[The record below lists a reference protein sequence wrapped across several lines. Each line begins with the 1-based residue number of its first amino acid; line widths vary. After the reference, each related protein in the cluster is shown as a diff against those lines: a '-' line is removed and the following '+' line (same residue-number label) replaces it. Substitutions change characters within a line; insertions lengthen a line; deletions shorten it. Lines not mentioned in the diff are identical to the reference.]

1 MNTRIESMSSPRARA
16 RTVLTAVALIGIV
29 LAAAAC
35 RGILSVDLPT
45 RVSAGVLDD
54 PSFASTMVQG
64 AIADFE
70 CAYTNYAGATG
81 LLTDELIESTG
92 FIAWFS
98 WDLRRIPSNNSSLG
112 SNTCTGA
119 GYGVY
124 TPLQTARFSAADSY
138 RRIKAFPDASVPNK
152 TTLLATAAA
161 YEGYSLTLLGE
172 GFCQMAI
179 DGGPPMTPAQTL
191 ALAEARFTDAI
202 QLATT
207 AGITSILNFATLGR
221 ARVRLDEGNL
231 SGADADA
238 KLIPQG
244 FVFNATYDAAAERH
258 RNRVYVD
265 NFVNLYTSVDP
276 RFRNLTFGGVAD
288 PRVPTK
294 NAGRLGNDGVTALW
308 QQLRY
313 SAETSPMPI
322 ATWGEAQLII
332 AEAEGGQAAVDAINR
347 LHTAAGLPAFSSTDS
362 ATTIAQVYEERRREL
377 FLTGHRINDM
387 LRLGIPFDS
396 GNDAKGQPF
405 GTTTCLPLPDVETLN
420 NPNFT
425 HP

>member
-1 MNTRIESMSSPRARA
+1 MRIPTMSTSRRGASA
-16 RTVLTAVALIGIV
+16 SVSLISLSILIAVGMTA
-29 LAAAAC
+29 C
-35 RGILSVDLPT
+35 KGILSVDLPT
-45 RVSAGVLDD
+45 RVSAGVLNDA
-54 PSFASTMVQG
+54 SFAPTMVQG
-64 AIADFE
+64 TIADFE
-70 CAYTNYAGATG
+70 CAYTNYASATG

-98 WDLRRIPSNNSSLG
+98 WDLRRIPSSNGSLG
-112 SNTCTGA
+112 GNTCTGA

-124 TPLQTARFSAADSY
+124 TPLQTARFTASDSY
-138 RRIKAFPDASVPNK
+138 KRIQAFPDASVPNK
-152 TTLLATAAA
+152 SSLLATAAA
-161 YEGYSLTLLGE
+161 YEGYALTLLGE

-179 DGGPPMTPAQTL
+179 DGGPGITPAQTL
-191 ALAEARFTDAI
+191 ALAEARFTTAM

-207 AGITSILNFATLGR
+207 ASNTPILNFATLGR
-221 ARVRLDEGNL
+221 ARVRLDLGNKT
-231 SGADADA
+231 GADADA
-238 KLIPQG
+238 KLVPQG
-244 FVFNATYDAAAERH
+244 FVLNATYDAVAERH
-258 RNRVYVD
+258 RNRMYVD

-276 RFRNLTFGGVAD
+276 RFRGLTYNGVAD

-313 SAETSPMPI
+313 TTETSPMPI

-332 AEAEGGQAAVDAINR
+332 AETEGGQPAVDAINR
-347 LHTAAGLPAFSSTDS
+347 LHAAAGLAPFSSADD
-362 ATTIAQVYEERRREL
+362 AAIMAQVYEERRREL

-396 GNDAKGQPF
+396 GTDAKGQPF

-420 NPNFT
+420 NPNFA

>member
-1 MNTRIESMSSPRARA
+1 MRTSP
-16 RTVLTAVALIGIV
+16 TIISLLT
-29 LAAAAC
+29 LAALAATGC
-35 RGILSVDLPT
+35 RGILNVDLPT
-45 RVSAGVLDD
+45 RVSAGVLND
-54 PSFASTMVQG
+54 PSFAPTMVLG
-64 AIADFE
+64 ATADFE
-70 CAYTNYAGATG
+70 CAYTNYAAATG

-98 WDLRRIPSNNSSLG
+98 WDLRRIPSSNSSLG

-124 TPLQTARFSAADSY
+124 TPLQTARFTAADSY
-138 RRIKAFPDASVPNK
+138 KRIQAFPDASVPNK

-161 YEGYSLTLLGE
+161 YEGYALTLLGE
-172 GFCQMAI
+172 GFCQMAV
-179 DGGPPMTPAQTL
+179 DGGPVITPAQTL
-191 ALAEARFTDAI
+191 TLAEARFTDAI
-202 QLATT
+202 QLATS
-207 AGITSILNFATLGR
+207 AGNTSILNLATVGR
-221 ARVRLDEGNL
+221 ARVRLDLGNTA
-231 SGADADA
+231 GADADA
-238 KLIPQG
+238 KLVPQG

-276 RFRNLTFGGVAD
+276 RFRNLTYGGVPD

-308 QQLRY
+308 QQLKY
-313 SAETSPMPI
+313 TTETSPMPI
-322 ATWGEAQLII
+322 ATWNEAQLII

-347 LHTAAGLPAFSSTDS
+347 LHAAAGLPPFASTDA
-362 ATTIAQVYEERRREL
+362 ATIMAQVYEERRREL
-377 FLTGHRINDM
+377 FLTGHRLNDM

-396 GNDAKGQPF
+396 GVDAKGQPF

-425 HP
+425 NP

>member
-1 MNTRIESMSSPRARA
+1 MSIPTVSMSRRGAPASAIQ
-16 RTVLTAVALIGIV
+16 LSLLAVTALIVTG
-29 LAAAAC
+29 C
-35 RGILSVDLPT
+35 RGILNVDLPT
-45 RVSAGVLDD
+45 RVSAGVLNDA
-54 PSFASTMVQG
+54 SFAPTMVNG

-70 CAYTNYAGATG
+70 CAYTNYSAATG

-98 WDLRRIPSNNSSLG
+98 WDLRRIPSSNGSLG
-112 SNTCTGA
+112 SNICTGA

-124 TPLQTARFSAADSY
+124 TPLQTARFTAADSY
-138 RRIKAFPDASVPNK
+138 KRIQAFPDAAVPNK
-152 TTLLATAAA
+152 TTLLATVAA
-161 YEGYSLTLLGE
+161 YEGYALTLLGE

-179 DGGPPMTPAQTL
+179 DGGPAITPAQTL
-191 ALAEARFTDAI
+191 ALAEARFTDAM

-207 AGITSILNFATLGR
+207 AGNSSILNFATLGR
-221 ARVRLDEGNL
+221 ARVRLDLGNK
-231 SGADADA
+231 SGADGDA
-238 KLIPQG
+238 QAVPQG
-244 FVFNATYDAAAERH
+244 FVLNATYDAATERH

-276 RFRNLTFGGVAD
+276 RFRNLAFGGVAD

-294 NAGRLGNDGVTALW
+294 NANRLGNDGVTPLW

-313 SAETSPMPI
+313 TTETSSMPI

-332 AEAEGGQAAVDAINR
+332 AEAEGGQPAVDAINR
-347 LHTAAGLPAFSSTDS
+347 LHTAAGLPPFSSTDP
-362 ATTIAQVYEERRREL
+362 AAIMAQVYEERRREL
-377 FLTGHRINDM
+377 FLTGHRLNDI
-387 LRLGIPFDS
+387 LRLGIPFDT

-420 NPNFT
+420 NPNFA

>member
-1 MNTRIESMSSPRARA
+1 MRIPATAMSPLRNRLRAA
-16 RTVLTAVALIGIV
+16 LVCALSLIGIGV
-29 LAAAAC
+29 TSC

-54 PSFASTMVQG
+54 PSFAPTMVQG

-70 CAYTNYAGATG
+70 CAYTNYAAATG

-98 WDLRRIPSNNSSLG
+98 WDLRRIPSSNSSLG
-112 SNTCTGA
+112 GNTCTGA

-124 TPLQTARFSAADSY
+124 TPLQTARFSASDSY
-138 RRIKAFPDASVPNK
+138 KRIQKFADASVPNK
-152 TTLLATAAA
+152 NNLLATAAA

-179 DGGPPMTPAQTL
+179 DGGPLITPAQTL
-191 ALAEARFTDAI
+191 AMAEARFTDAM
-202 QLATT
+202 QLAT
-207 AGITSILNFATLGR
+207 AANNTSILNFATLGR
-221 ARVRLDEGNL
+221 ARVRLDEGNKA
-231 SGADADA
+231 GADADA
-238 KLIPQG
+238 QLVPQS
-244 FVFNATYDAAAERH
+244 FVLNATYDAAAERH
-258 RNRVYVD
+258 RNRVFVD

-276 RFRNLTFGGVAD
+276 RFRNLTYGGVAD

-294 NAGRLGNDGVTALW
+294 NAGRLGNDGVTQLW

-313 SAETSPMPI
+313 TAETSPMPI
-322 ATWGEAQLII
+322 ANWNEAQLII
-332 AEAEGGQAAVDAINR
+332 AEAEGGQPAVDAINR
-347 LHTAAGLPAFSSTDS
+347 LHTAAGLPAFSSTDP
-362 ATTIAQVYEERRREL
+362 AAIIAQVYEERRREL

-387 LRLGIPFDS
+387 LRLGIPFDT

-420 NPNFT
+420 NPNVT

>member
-1 MNTRIESMSSPRARA
+1 MRIPTTAMSLLRNRSRAA
-16 RTVLTAVALIGIV
+16 LVCALSLTGIGV
-29 LAAAAC
+29 TSC

-54 PSFASTMVQG
+54 PSFAPTMVQG

-70 CAYTNYAGATG
+70 CAYTNYAAATG

-98 WDLRRIPSNNSSLG
+98 WDLRRIPSSNSSLG
-112 SNTCTGA
+112 GNTCTGA

-124 TPLQTARFSAADSY
+124 TPLQTARFSASDAY
-138 RRIKAFPDASVPNK
+138 KRIQKFADASVPNK
-152 TTLLATAAA
+152 NNLLATLAA

-172 GFCQMAI
+172 GFCQMAV
-179 DGGPPMTPAQTL
+179 DGGPLITPAQTL
-191 ALAEARFTDAI
+191 AMAEARFTDAM
-202 QLATT
+202 QLAT
-207 AGITSILNFATLGR
+207 AANNTSILNFATLGR
-221 ARVRLDEGNL
+221 ARARLDEGNKA
-231 SGADADA
+231 GADADA
-238 KLIPQG
+238 QLVPPS
-244 FVFNATYDAAAERH
+244 FVLNATYDAAAERH

-276 RFRNLTFGGVAD
+276 RFRNLTYGGVAD

-294 NAGRLGNDGVTALW
+294 NAGRLGNDGVTQLW

-313 SAETSPMPI
+313 TAETSPMPI
-322 ATWGEAQLII
+322 ANWNEAQLII
-332 AEAEGGQAAVDAINR
+332 AEAEGGQPAVDAINR
-347 LHTAAGLPAFSSTDS
+347 LHTAAGLPAFSSTDP
-362 ATTIAQVYEERRREL
+362 AAIMAQVYEERRREL

-420 NPNFT
+420 NPNVT

>member
-1 MNTRIESMSSPRARA
+1 MRIPTPATSMLRSRARV
-16 RTVLTAVALIGIV
+16 TVLVGLTLSS
-29 LAAAAC
+29 LLAAAC

-54 PSFASTMVQG
+54 PSFAPTMVQG

-98 WDLRRIPSNNSSLG
+98 WDLRRIPSSNGSLG
-112 SNTCTGA
+112 GNTCTGA

-124 TPLQTARFSAADSY
+124 TPLQTARFSASDSY
-138 RRIKAFPDASVPNK
+138 KRIQKFADAAVPNK
-152 TTLLATAAA
+152 TSLLATAAA

-172 GFCQMAI
+172 GFCQMAV
-179 DGGPPMTPAQTL
+179 DGGPQITPAQTL
-191 ALAEARFTDAI
+191 ALAEARFTDAM

-207 AGITSILNFATLGR
+207 ANNTSMLNFATLGR
-221 ARVRLDEGNL
+221 ARVRLDEGNKA
-231 SGADADA
+231 GADADA
-238 KLIPQG
+238 KAVPQG
-244 FVFNATYDAAAERH
+244 FVLNATYDAVAERH

-294 NAGRLGNDGVTALW
+294 NANRLGNDGVTPLW

-313 SAETSPMPI
+313 TAETSPMPI
-322 ATWGEAQLII
+322 ATWNEAQLII
-332 AEAEGGQAAVDAINR
+332 AEAEGGQPAVDAINR
-347 LHTAAGLPAFSSTDS
+347 LHTAAGLPAFSSTDP
-362 ATTIAQVYEERRREL
+362 ATIMAQVYEERRREL

-387 LRLGIPFDS
+387 LRLNLPFDT

-420 NPNFT
+420 NPNIT

>member
-1 MNTRIESMSSPRARA
+1 MHTLMTSTRCPHRRA
-16 RTVLTAVALIGIV
+16 RTLLVALLT
-29 LAAAAC
+29 LAAVDMTAC
-35 RGILSVDLPT
+35 KGILDVDLPT
-45 RVSAGVLDD
+45 RVSAGVLNDA
-54 PSFASTMVQG
+54 SFAPTMVQG

-70 CAYTNYAGATG
+70 CAYSNYIAATG

-98 WDLRRIPSNNSSLG
+98 WDLRRIPSNNFSLG
-112 SNTCTGA
+112 GNTCTGA

-124 TPLQTARFSAADSY
+124 TPLQTARFSASDSY
-138 RRIKAFPDASVPNK
+138 KRIQAFPDAAVPNK
-152 TTLLATAAA
+152 TSLLATLAA
-161 YEGYSLTLLGE
+161 YEGYALTLLGE

-179 DGGPPMTPAQTL
+179 DGGPAITPAQTL
-191 ALAEARFTDAI
+191 ALAEARFTDAMA
-202 QLATT
+202 LATT
-207 AGITSILNFATLGR
+207 SSNAAILNFATLGR
-221 ARVRLDEGNL
+221 ARVRLDLGNKP
-231 SGADADA
+231 GADADA
-238 KLIPQG
+238 KLVPQG
-244 FVFNATYDAAAERH
+244 FALNATYDAATERH
-258 RNRVYVD
+258 RDRVYVD

-276 RFRNLTFGGVAD
+276 RFRSLTYAGVAD

-313 SAETSPMPI
+313 TTETSPIPI
-322 ATWGEAQLII
+322 ANWNEAQLII

-347 LHTAAGLPAFSSTDS
+347 LHTAAGLPAFSSTDA
-362 ATTIAQVYEERRREL
+362 ATIMAQVYEERRREL
-377 FLTGHRINDM
+377 FLTGHRLDDM
-387 LRLGIPFDS
+387 LRLGIPFDT

-405 GTTTCLPLPDVETLN
+405 GTTSCLPLPDVEILN

>member
-1 MNTRIESMSSPRARA
+1 MRIPTSALPELRRRLCVSASIALVVSSS
-16 RTVLTAVALIGIV
+16 G
-29 LAAAAC
+29 LAAC
-35 RGILSVDLPT
+35 KGILSVDLPT

-54 PSFASTMVQG
+54 PSFAPTMVQG

-70 CAYTNYAGATG
+70 CAYTNYSGATG

-98 WDLRRIPSNNSSLG
+98 WDLRRIPSSNSSLG

-124 TPLQTARFSAADSY
+124 TPLQTARFSASDAY
-138 RRIKAFPDASVPNK
+138 KRIKGFPDAAVPNK
-152 TTLLATAAA
+152 TSLLATAAA
-161 YEGYSLTLLGE
+161 YEGYALTLLGE
-172 GFCQMAI
+172 GFCQMAV
-179 DGGPPMTPAQTL
+179 DGGPLMTPAQTL
-191 ALAEARFTDAI
+191 ALAEARFTDAM

-207 AGITSILNFATLGR
+207 AGNSSILNFATLGR
-221 ARVRLDEGNL
+221 ARVRLDLGNKT
-231 SGADADA
+231 GADADA

-244 FVFNATYDAAAERH
+244 FVLNATFDAAAERH

-294 NAGRLGNDGVTALW
+294 NAGRLGNDGVTPLW

-313 SAETSPMPI
+313 TSETSSMPI
-322 ATWGEAQLII
+322 ANWSEAQLII
-332 AEAEGGQAAVDAINR
+332 AEAEGGQPAVDAINR
-347 LHTAAGLPAFSSTDS
+347 LHTAANIPAFSSSDNT
-362 ATTIAQVYEERRREL
+362 AIMAQVYEERRREL

-387 LRLGIPFDS
+387 LRLSIPFDT

-420 NPNFT
+420 NPNIT

>member
-1 MNTRIESMSSPRARA
+1 MRTLTQSRSPRGRGARA
-16 RTVLTAVALIGIV
+16 AVLVMLGATALTIV
-29 LAAAAC
+29 AC
-35 RGILSVDLPT
+35 RGMLDVNLPT

-70 CAYTNYAGATG
+70 CAYTNYSGATG

-98 WDLRRIPSNNSSLG
+98 WDLRRIPSNNGSLG

-124 TPLQTARFSAADSY
+124 TPLQTARFSAADTY
-138 RRIKAFPDASVPNK
+138 KRITAFPDAAVTNK
-152 TTLLATAAA
+152 PSLLATVAA
-161 YEGYSLTLLGE
+161 YEGYALTLLGE
-172 GFCQMAI
+172 GFCQMAV
-179 DGGPPMTPAQTL
+179 DGGPVMTPAQTL
-191 ALAEARFTDAI
+191 ALAEGRFTDAI

-207 AGITSILNFATLGR
+207 AGNTSILNFATLGR
-221 ARVRLDEGNL
+221 ARVRLDLGNKT
-231 SGADADA
+231 GADADA
-238 KLIPQG
+238 KAIPSG
-244 FVFNATYDAAAERH
+244 FTFNATFDAVAERH

-276 RFRNLTFGGVAD
+276 RFRNLTFAGVAD
-288 PRVPTK
+288 PRVPTR
-294 NAGRLGNDGVTALW
+294 NANRFGNDGVTQLW

-313 SAETSPMPI
+313 STETSPMPI

-332 AEAEGGQAAVDAINR
+332 AEAEGGQPAVDAINR
-347 LHTAAGLPAFSSTDS
+347 LHTAAGLPPFASTDP
-362 ATTIAQVYEERRREL
+362 AAIMAQVYEERRREL
-377 FLTGHRINDM
+377 FLTGHRLNDM
-387 LRLGIPFDS
+387 LRLQIPFDT
-396 GNDAKGQPF
+396 GADAKGQPF

-420 NPNFT
+420 NPNFS

>member
-1 MNTRIESMSSPRARA
+1 MRIPTS
-16 RTVLTAVALIGIV
+16 TCIALIVGSIG
-29 LAAAAC
+29 LTAC

-54 PSFASTMVQG
+54 PAFSQTMVQG
-64 AIADFE
+64 AVADFE
-70 CAYTNYAGATG
+70 CAYSNYTAATG

-98 WDLRRIPSNNSSLG
+98 WDLRRIPSSNFSLG
-112 SNTCTGA
+112 GNTCTGA

-124 TPLQTARFSAADSY
+124 TPLQTARFSASDAY
-138 RRIKAFPDASVPNK
+138 KRIKGFADAAVPNK
-152 TTLLATAAA
+152 TLLLATAAA

-172 GFCQMAI
+172 GFCQMAV
-179 DGGPPMTPAQTL
+179 DGGPMITPAQTL

-207 AGITSILNFATLGR
+207 AGNASIQNLATVGR
-221 ARVRLDEGNL
+221 ARVRLDLGNKA
-231 SGADADA
+231 GADADA
-238 KLIPQG
+238 KLVPQG
-244 FVFNATYDAAAERH
+244 FVFNATFDAAAERH

-276 RFRNLTFGGVAD
+276 RFRSLTFGGVAD

-294 NAGRLGNDGVTALW
+294 NAARLGNDGVTPLW

-313 SAETSPMPI
+313 SGETSPMPI

-347 LHTAAGLPAFSSTDS
+347 LHTAAGLPAFSSTDDA
-362 ATTIAQVYEERRREL
+362 ATMAQVYEERRREL

-387 LRLGIPFDS
+387 LRLNIPFDT

-420 NPNFT
+420 NPNIT

>member
-1 MNTRIESMSSPRARA
+1 M
-16 RTVLTAVALIGIV
+16 VL
-29 LAAAAC
+29 
-35 RGILSVDLPT
+35 
-45 RVSAGVLDD
+45 
-54 PSFASTMVQG
+54 G
-64 AIADFE
+64 ATADFE
-70 CAYTNYAGATG
+70 CAYTNYAAATG

-98 WDLRRIPSNNSSLG
+98 WDLRRIPSSNSSLG

-124 TPLQTARFSAADSY
+124 TPLQTARFTAADSY
-138 RRIKAFPDASVPNK
+138 KRIQAFPDASVPNK

-161 YEGYSLTLLGE
+161 YEGYALTLLGE
-172 GFCQMAI
+172 GFCQMAV
-179 DGGPPMTPAQTL
+179 DGGPVITPAQTL
-191 ALAEARFTDAI
+191 TLAEARFTDAI
-202 QLATT
+202 QLATS
-207 AGITSILNFATLGR
+207 AGNTSILNLATVGR
-221 ARVRLDEGNL
+221 ARVRLDLGNTA
-231 SGADADA
+231 GADADA
-238 KLIPQG
+238 KLVPQG

-276 RFRNLTFGGVAD
+276 RFRNLTYGGVPD

-308 QQLRY
+308 QQLKY
-313 SAETSPMPI
+313 TTETSPMPI
-322 ATWGEAQLII
+322 ATWNEAQLII

-347 LHTAAGLPAFSSTDS
+347 LHAAAGLPPFASTDA
-362 ATTIAQVYEERRREL
+362 ATIMAQVYEERRREL
-377 FLTGHRINDM
+377 FLTGHRLNDM

-396 GNDAKGQPF
+396 GVDAKGQPF

-425 HP
+425 NP

>member
-1 MNTRIESMSSPRARA
+1 MRIPISASPALRRRLRVSASIALVVSSS
-16 RTVLTAVALIGIV
+16 G
-29 LAAAAC
+29 LAAC
-35 RGILSVDLPT
+35 KGILSVDLPT

-54 PSFASTMVQG
+54 PSFAPTMVLG
-64 AIADFE
+64 AVADFE
-70 CAYTNYAGATG
+70 CAYTNYSGATG

-98 WDLRRIPSNNSSLG
+98 WDLRRIPSSNSSLG

-124 TPLQTARFSAADSY
+124 TPLQTARFSAADAY
-138 RRIKAFPDASVPNK
+138 KRIKGFPDAAVPNK
-152 TTLLATAAA
+152 TSLLATAAA
-161 YEGYSLTLLGE
+161 YEGYALTLLGE

-179 DGGPPMTPAQTL
+179 DGGPLITPAQTL

-207 AGITSILNFATLGR
+207 ASNSSILNFATLGR
-221 ARVRLDEGNL
+221 ARVRLDLGNKT
-231 SGADADA
+231 GADADA

-244 FVFNATYDAAAERH
+244 FVLNATFDAAAERH

-294 NAGRLGNDGVTALW
+294 NAGRLGNDGVTPLW

-313 SAETSPMPI
+313 TNETSPMPI
-322 ATWGEAQLII
+322 ANWNEAQLII

-347 LHTAAGLPAFSSTDS
+347 LHTAAGIPAFSSSDN
-362 ATTIAQVYEERRREL
+362 AAIMAQVYEERRREL
-377 FLTGHRINDM
+377 FLTGHRLGDM
-387 LRLGIPFDS
+387 LRLNIPFDT

-420 NPNFT
+420 NPNIT
-425 HP
+425 PP

>member
-1 MNTRIESMSSPRARA
+1 MRIP
-16 RTVLTAVALIGIV
+16 TFAVAELRRRLRASASIALVVSTGG
-29 LAAAAC
+29 LAAC
-35 RGILSVDLPT
+35 KGILSVDLPT

-54 PSFASTMVQG
+54 PSFAPTMVQG

-81 LLTDELIESTG
+81 LLTDEMIESTG

-98 WDLRRIPSNNSSLG
+98 WDLRRIPSSNSSLG

-124 TPLQTARFSAADSY
+124 TPLQTARFSASDAY
-138 RRIKAFPDASVPNK
+138 KRIKGFPDAAVPNK
-152 TTLLATAAA
+152 TSLLATAAA
-161 YEGYSLTLLGE
+161 YEGYALTLLGE

-179 DGGPPMTPAQTL
+179 DGGPLMTPAQTL
-191 ALAEARFTDAI
+191 ALAETRFTDAM
-202 QLATT
+202 QLSAT
-207 AGITSILNFATLGR
+207 ASNSQILNLATLGR
-221 ARVRLDEGNL
+221 ARVRLDQGNKT
-231 SGADADA
+231 GADADA

-244 FVFNATYDAAAERH
+244 FVLNATFDAAAERH

-276 RFRNLTFGGVAD
+276 RFRSLTFGGVAD

-294 NAGRLGNDGVTALW
+294 NAGRLGNDGVTPLW

-313 SAETSPMPI
+313 TTETSPMPI
-322 ATWGEAQLII
+322 ANWNEAQLII

-347 LHTAAGLPAFSSTDS
+347 LHTAAGLPAFSSTDDA
-362 ATTIAQVYEERRREL
+362 ATMAQVYEERRREL
-377 FLTGHRINDM
+377 FLTGHRIADM
-387 LRLGIPFDS
+387 LRLNIPFDT
-396 GNDAKGQPF
+396 GTDAKGQPF

-420 NPNFT
+420 NPNIA

>member
-1 MNTRIESMSSPRARA
+1 MTITRTSAA
-16 RTVLTAVALIGIV
+16 LTSVI
-29 LAAAAC
+29 AAALTVTAC

-54 PSFASTMVQG
+54 ASFAPTMVNG
-64 AIADFE
+64 AIADFD

-98 WDLRRIPSNNSSLG
+98 WDLRRIPSNNASLG
-112 SNTCTGA
+112 SNICTGA

-124 TPLQTARFSAADSY
+124 TPLQTARFSAADAY
-138 RRIKAFPDASVPNK
+138 RRIKAFPDAAVPNK
-152 TTLLATAAA
+152 TVFLATLAA

-172 GFCQMAI
+172 GFCAMAI
-179 DGGPPMTPAQTL
+179 DGGPQITPAQTL
-191 ALAEARFTDAI
+191 AQAETRFSDAI

-207 AGITSILNFATLGR
+207 ASNASLLNFATLGR
-221 ARVRLDEGNL
+221 ARVRLDLGNKT
-231 SGADADA
+231 GADADA
-238 KLIPQG
+238 KSVPQG
-244 FVFNATYDAAAERH
+244 FVMNSTYDAATERH

-294 NAGRLGNDGVTALW
+294 NAGRLGNDGVTPLW

-313 SAETSPMPI
+313 TTETAAMPV

-332 AEAEGGQAAVDAINR
+332 AEAEGGQPAVDAINR
-347 LHTAAGLPAFSSTDS
+347 LHTAAGLPTFTSTDP
-362 ATTIAQVYEERRREL
+362 AAIIAQVYEERRREL
-377 FLTGHRINDM
+377 FLTGHRLNDM
-387 LRLGIPFDS
+387 LRLALPFDT
-396 GNDAKGQPF
+396 GADAKGQPF
-405 GTTTCLPLPDVETLN
+405 GNTTCLPLPDVETLN
-420 NPNFT
+420 NPNFA

>member
-1 MNTRIESMSSPRARA
+1 MPLARKRS
-16 RTVLTAVALIGIV
+16 RTTLVGALIGSL
-29 LAAAAC
+29 LALAAC

-54 PSFASTMVQG
+54 PSFAPTMVQG

-98 WDLRRIPSNNSSLG
+98 WDLRRIPSSNTSLG
-112 SNTCTGA
+112 GNTCTGA

-138 RRIKAFPDASVPNK
+138 RRIKAFADASVPNK
-152 TTLLATAAA
+152 TALLATAAA

-172 GFCQMAI
+172 GFCQMAL
-179 DGGPPMTPAQTL
+179 DGGPLITPAQTL
-191 ALAEARFTDAI
+191 ALAETRLTDAM
-202 QLATT
+202 QLATSAGNT
-207 AGITSILNFATLGR
+207 AILNFATLGR
-221 ARVRLDEGNL
+221 ARVRLDEGNKA
-231 SGADADA
+231 GADADA
-238 KLIPQG
+238 KLVPQG
-244 FVFNATYDAAAERH
+244 FALNATYDAVAERH

-294 NAGRLGNDGVTALW
+294 NAARFGNDGVTQLW

-313 SAETSPMPI
+313 TTETSPMPI
-322 ATWGEAQLII
+322 ATWNEAQLII
-332 AEAEGGQAAVDAINR
+332 AETEGGQAAVDAINH
-347 LHTAAGLPAFSSTDS
+347 LHTAAGLPAFSSTDDT
-362 ATTIAQVYEERRREL
+362 ATLAQVYEERRREL
-377 FLTGHRINDM
+377 FLTGHRIYDM
-387 LRLGIPFDS
+387 LRLNLPFDT
-396 GNDAKGQPF
+396 GADAKGQPF
-405 GTTTCLPLPDVETLN
+405 GATTCLPLPDVETLN
-420 NPNFT
+420 NPNIT

>member
-1 MNTRIESMSSPRARA
+1 MPTISMSPSGGRASVTLMFLLA
-16 RTVLTAVALIGIV
+16 LTAPGVT
-29 LAAAAC
+29 AC
-35 RGILSVDLPT
+35 KGILNVDLPT
-45 RVSAGVLDD
+45 RVSAGVLNDA
-54 PSFASTMVQG
+54 SFAPTMVQG
-64 AIADFE
+64 TIADFE

-98 WDLRRIPSNNSSLG
+98 WDLRRIPSSNASLG

-124 TPLQTARFSAADSY
+124 TPLQVARFTASDSY
-138 RRIKAFPDASVPNK
+138 KRIQAFPDAAVPNK
-152 TTLLATAAA
+152 TSLLATAAA
-161 YEGYSLTLLGE
+161 YEGYALTLLGE

-179 DGGPPMTPAQTL
+179 DGGPAITPAQTL
-191 ALAEARFTDAI
+191 ALAEARFTDAM

-207 AGITSILNFATLGR
+207 AANTPILNFATLGR
-221 ARVRLDEGNL
+221 ARVRLDQGNK

-238 KLIPQG
+238 KLLPQG
-244 FVFNATYDAAAERH
+244 FVLNATYDAAAERH

-294 NAGRLGNDGVTALW
+294 NANRLGNDGVTALW

-313 SAETSPMPI
+313 TTETSSMPI
-322 ATWGEAQLII
+322 ATWNEAQLII
-332 AEAEGGQAAVDAINR
+332 AEAEGGQPAVDAINR
-347 LHTAAGLPAFSSTDS
+347 LHTAAGLPPFSSTDP
-362 ATTIAQVYEERRREL
+362 AAIIAQVYEERRREL
-377 FLTGHRINDM
+377 FLTGHRLNDM

-396 GNDAKGQPF
+396 GTDAKGQPF
-405 GTTTCLPLPDVETLN
+405 GTTTCLALPDVETLN
-420 NPNFT
+420 NPNIS

>member
-1 MNTRIESMSSPRARA
+1 MRISTTPTFRRGGRASA
-16 RTVLTAVALIGIV
+16 V
-29 LAAAAC
+29 LAALVTLLALQTAC

-45 RVSAGVLDD
+45 RVSAGVLDQ
-54 PSFASTMVQG
+54 PSFAPTMVQG

-98 WDLRRIPSNNSSLG
+98 WDLRRIPSSNTSLG
-112 SNTCTGA
+112 GNTCTGA

-138 RRIKAFPDASVPNK
+138 KRIKAFADASVPNK
-152 TTLLATAAA
+152 TALLATAAA

-172 GFCQMAI
+172 GFCQMAL
-179 DGGPPMTPAQTL
+179 DGGPLITPAQTL
-191 ALAEARFTDAI
+191 ALAETRLTDAM
-202 QLATT
+202 QLATSAGNT
-207 AGITSILNFATLGR
+207 AILNFATLGR
-221 ARVRLDEGNL
+221 ARVRLDEGNKA
-231 SGADADA
+231 GADADA
-238 KLIPQG
+238 KLVPQG
-244 FVFNATYDAAAERH
+244 FALNATYDAVAERH

-294 NAGRLGNDGVTALW
+294 NAARFGNDGVTQLW

-313 SAETSPMPI
+313 TTETSPMPI

-347 LHTAAGLPAFSSTDS
+347 
-362 ATTIAQVYEERRREL
+362 
-377 FLTGHRINDM
+377 
-387 LRLGIPFDS
+387 
-396 GNDAKGQPF
+396 
-405 GTTTCLPLPDVETLN
+405 
-420 NPNFT
+420 
-425 HP
+425 

>member
-1 MNTRIESMSSPRARA
+1 MHTSPMSMSRRRSHAGA
-16 RTVLTAVALIGIV
+16 ALISLLTLTA
-29 LAAAAC
+29 LAATGC
-35 RGILSVDLPT
+35 RGILNVDLPT
-45 RVSAGVLDD
+45 RVSASVLND
-54 PSFASTMVQG
+54 PAFALTMVQG
-64 AIADFE
+64 SIADFE

-98 WDLRRIPSNNSSLG
+98 WDLRRIPSSNGSLG
-112 SNTCTGA
+112 INTCTGA

-124 TPLQTARFSAADSY
+124 TPLQTARFTAADSY
-138 RRIKAFPDASVPNK
+138 KRIKAFPDASVPNK
-152 TTLLATAAA
+152 TSLLATAAA
-161 YEGYSLTLLGE
+161 YEGYALTLLGE
-172 GFCQMAI
+172 GFCKMAI
-179 DGGPPMTPAQTL
+179 DGGPAITPAQTL
-191 ALAEARFTDAI
+191 TLAEARFTDAI
-202 QLATT
+202 QLATAAANT
-207 AGITSILNFATLGR
+207 PILNLATLGR
-221 ARVRLDEGNL
+221 ARVRLDLGNTA
-231 SGADADA
+231 GADADA
-238 KLIPQG
+238 KLVPQG

-276 RFRNLTFGGVAD
+276 RFRNLTFGGVPD

-308 QQLRY
+308 QQLKY
-313 SAETSPMPI
+313 TTETSPMPI
-322 ATWGEAQLII
+322 ATWNEAQLII

-347 LHTAAGLPAFSSTDS
+347 LHAAAGLPPFASTDP
-362 ATTIAQVYEERRREL
+362 AAIMAQVYEERRREL
-377 FLTGHRINDM
+377 FLTGHRLNDM

-396 GNDAKGQPF
+396 GVDAKGQPF

>member
-1 MNTRIESMSSPRARA
+1 MRTSTSAISPARKRA
-16 RTVLTAVALIGIV
+16 RTAIVGGLIGSLVV
-29 LAAAAC
+29 LGAC

-54 PSFASTMVQG
+54 PSFAPTMVQG

-70 CAYTNYAGATG
+70 CAYTNYSAATG

-98 WDLRRIPSNNSSLG
+98 WDLRRIPSSNFSLG
-112 SNTCTGA
+112 GNTCTGA

-124 TPLQTARFSAADSY
+124 TPLQTARFSASDSY
-138 RRIKAFPDASVPNK
+138 RRIKAFADAAVPNK
-152 TTLLATAAA
+152 TSLLATAAA

-179 DGGPPMTPAQTL
+179 DGGPMITPAQTL
-191 ALAEARFTDAI
+191 ALAETRFTDAM

-207 AGITSILNFATLGR
+207 AGNAPILNLATLGR
-221 ARVRLDEGNL
+221 ARVRLDQGNKA
-231 SGADADA
+231 GADADA
-238 KLIPQG
+238 KLSPQG
-244 FVFNATYDAAAERH
+244 FVLNATYDAAAERH

-276 RFRNLTFGGVAD
+276 RYRNLMFGGVAD

-294 NAGRLGNDGVTALW
+294 NAARLGNDGVTQLW

-313 SAETSPMPI
+313 AAETSPMAI
-322 ATWGEAQLII
+322 ATWNEAQLII

-347 LHTAAGLPAFSSTDS
+347 LHTAAGLPPFSSTDD
-362 ATTIAQVYEERRREL
+362 ATTLAQVYEERRREL

-387 LRLGIPFDS
+387 LRLNIPFDT
-396 GNDAKGQPF
+396 GADAKGQPF

-420 NPNFT
+420 NPNIT

>member
-1 MNTRIESMSSPRARA
+1 MRIPTVSVSRRGHRAS
-16 RTVLTAVALIGIV
+16 VALASLLV
-29 LAAAAC
+29 VTALSVTAC

-54 PSFASTMVQG
+54 ASFAPTMVNG
-64 AIADFE
+64 AIADFD
-70 CAYTNYAGATG
+70 CAYTNYTGATG

-112 SNTCTGA
+112 SNICTGA

-124 TPLQTARFSAADSY
+124 TPLQTARFTAADSY
-138 RRIKAFPDASVPNK
+138 KRIQAFPDAAVPNK
-152 TTLLATAAA
+152 TLLLATAAV
-161 YEGYSLTLLGE
+161 YEGYALTLLGE

-179 DGGPPMTPAQTL
+179 DGGPPITPAQTL
-191 ALAEARFTDAI
+191 ALAEGRFTDAI

-207 AGITSILNFATLGR
+207 ASNAAILNFATLGR
-221 ARVRLDEGNL
+221 ARVRLDLGNKA
-231 SGADADA
+231 GADADA
-238 KLIPQG
+238 KAVPQG
-244 FVFNATYDAAAERH
+244 YVMNSTYDAATERH

-265 NFVNLYTSVDP
+265 NFVNLFTSVDP
-276 RFRNLTFGGVAD
+276 RFRGLTYGGVPD

-294 NAGRLGNDGVTALW
+294 NAGRLGNDGVTPLW

-313 SAETSPMPI
+313 TTETSAIPV

-332 AEAEGGQAAVDAINR
+332 AEAEGGQPAVDAINR
-347 LHTAAGLPAFSSTDS
+347 LHTAAGLPPFSSTDP
-362 ATTIAQVYEERRREL
+362 ATIIAQVYEERRREL
-377 FLTGHRINDM
+377 FLTGHRLNDM
-387 LRLGIPFDS
+387 LRLGIPFDT